1 MLHAIVCLIAGG
13 VAGAL
18 WAFLPGFLKV
28 KRNISE
34 VVTAIMMN
42 YAALYFCNYILKAL
56 PGSTQ
61 TRTVD
66 LPASALIK
74 SDFLKQ
80 ITNNSRLHWGI
91 LVVILA
97 VIVYH
102 IIIEKTTFG
111 YSLRATGFNAG
122 WRAMRA

>member
-1 MLHAIVCLIAGG
+1 M
-13 VAGAL
+13 
-18 WAFLPGFLKV
+18 
-28 KRNISE
+28 
-34 VVTAIMMN
+34 
-42 YAALYFCNYILKAL
+42 
-56 PGSTQ
+56 
-61 TRTVD
+61 D

-80 ITNNSRLHWGI
+80 ITNNSCLHTGEF

-111 YSLRATGFNAG
+111 YPA
-122 WRAMRA
+122 